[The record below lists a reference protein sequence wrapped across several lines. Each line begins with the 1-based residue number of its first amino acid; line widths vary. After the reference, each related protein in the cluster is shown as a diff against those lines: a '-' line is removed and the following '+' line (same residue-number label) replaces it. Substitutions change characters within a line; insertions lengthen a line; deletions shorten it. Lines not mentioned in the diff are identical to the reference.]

1 MYWRTLERLIA
12 GIFLMA
18 IGVLVAQ
25 ADDLMSP
32 AMPAAEVKAR
42 LGTPQ
47 APLMVDLR
55 TPPEFAIAHLPG
67 AVNIPVSEL
76 EKRLDEARPAE
87 GHELLIYCL
96 NGSRTRQA
104 EPLLYAA
111 WLRAL
116 QKRLL
121 EDDLGGPLAAEFSHI
136 DPVVLGTMLRR
147 LVESHGGNEK
157 GLSAYLSTHPATD
170 ERIEALSHSTDQ

>member
-1 MYWRTLERLIA
+1 MWSRAFRWLCCSVLS
-12 GIFLMA
+12 L
-18 IGVLVAQ
+18 GVLAVQ

-32 AMPAAEVKAR
+32 AMPAAEVNAR

-87 GHELLIYCL
+87 GRELLIYCL

-104 EPLLYAA
+104 EPLLYTHDINNFYH
-111 WLRAL
+111 
-116 QKRLL
+116 L
-121 EDDLGGPLAAEFSHI
+121 EDELEGWLLKKYPI
-136 DPVVLGTMLRR
+136 
-147 LVESHGGNEK
+147 EK
-157 GLSAYLSTHPATD
+157 GGVTRKTW
-170 ERIEALSHSTDQ
+170 

>member
-1 MYWRTLERLIA
+1 MYSRTLGQISSGLLL
-12 GIFLMA
+12 LMVTILA
-18 IGVLVAQ
+18 VH

-32 AMPAAEVKAR
+32 AMPAADVKAR

-47 APLMVDLR
+47 APQMVDLR

-87 GHELLIYCL
+87 GQDLLIYCL

-104 EPLLYAA
+104 EPLLYAHDINSFYHLEGELEG
-111 WLRAL
+111 WL
-116 QKRLL
+116 QKNY
-121 EDDLGGPLAAEFSHI
+121 PF
-136 DPVVLGTMLRR
+136 
-147 LVESHGGNEK
+147 EK
-157 GLSAYLSTHPATD
+157 GGVTRKTW
-170 ERIEALSHSTDQ
+170 

>member
-1 MYWRTLERLIA
+1 MYSRTLGQLSS
-12 GIFLMA
+12 GLLLLMVTILA
-18 IGVLVAQ
+18 VH

-32 AMPAAEVKAR
+32 AMPAADVKAR

-87 GHELLIYCL
+87 GQDLLIYCL

-104 EPLLYAA
+104 EPLLYAHDINSFYHLEGELEG
-111 WLRAL
+111 WL
-116 QKRLL
+116 QKNY
-121 EDDLGGPLAAEFSHI
+121 PF
-136 DPVVLGTMLRR
+136 
-147 LVESHGGNEK
+147 EK
-157 GLSAYLSTHPATD
+157 GGVTRKTW
-170 ERIEALSHSTDQ
+170 

>member
-1 MYWRTLERLIA
+1 MYWRTHVRLIA
-12 GIFLMA
+12 GIFLVA
-18 IGVLVAQ
+18 FGALVAQ

-32 AMPAAEVKAR
+32 AMPAADVKAR

-104 EPLLYAA
+104 EPLLYAHDINNFYHLEGELEG
-111 WLRAL
+111 WLH
-116 QKRLL
+116 KNY
-121 EDDLGGPLAAEFSHI
+121 PF
-136 DPVVLGTMLRR
+136 
-147 LVESHGGNEK
+147 EK
-157 GLSAYLSTHPATD
+157 GGVTRKTW
-170 ERIEALSHSTDQ
+170 

>member
-1 MYWRTLERLIA
+1 MINRRALRELCSAVLLLGMGTLLA
-12 GIFLMA
+12 H
-18 IGVLVAQ
+18 

-32 AMPAAEVKAR
+32 AMPAADVKAQ

-87 GHELLIYCL
+87 GQDLLIYCL

-104 EPLLYAA
+104 EPLLYAHDINSFYHLEGELEG
-111 WLRAL
+111 WL
-116 QKRLL
+116 QKNY
-121 EDDLGGPLAAEFSHI
+121 PF
-136 DPVVLGTMLRR
+136 
-147 LVESHGGNEK
+147 EK
-157 GLSAYLSTHPATD
+157 GGVTRKTW
-170 ERIEALSHSTDQ
+170 

>member
-1 MYWRTLERLIA
+1 LIA

-18 IGVLVAQ
+18 IGSLVAQ

-67 AVNIPVSEL
+67 AVNIPLPEL
-76 EKRLDEARPAE
+76 VKRLDEVRPAE
-87 GHELLIYCL
+87 GRELLIYCL

-104 EPLLYAA
+104 EPLLYAHDISSFSHLEGELEG
-111 WLRAL
+111 WLR
-116 QKRLL
+116 
-121 EDDLGGPLAAEFSHI
+121 DNYPI
-136 DPVVLGTMLRR
+136 
-147 LVESHGGNEK
+147 EK
-157 GLSAYLSTHPATD
+157 GGVTRKTW
-170 ERIEALSHSTDQ
+170 

>member
-1 MYWRTLERLIA
+1 MYSRTLGQLSS
-12 GIFLMA
+12 GLLLLMA
-18 IGVLVAQ
+18 TTLAVH

-32 AMPAAEVKAR
+32 AMPAADVKAR

-76 EKRLDEARPAE
+76 EKRLDETRPAE
-87 GHELLIYCL
+87 GQDLLIYCL

-104 EPLLYAA
+104 EPLLYAHDINSFYHLEGELEG
-111 WLRAL
+111 WL
-116 QKRLL
+116 QKNY
-121 EDDLGGPLAAEFSHI
+121 PF
-136 DPVVLGTMLRR
+136 
-147 LVESHGGNEK
+147 EK
-157 GLSAYLSTHPATD
+157 GGVPRKTW
-170 ERIEALSHSTDQ
+170 

>member
-1 MYWRTLERLIA
+1 MYSRTLGQLSS
-12 GIFLMA
+12 GLLLLMVTILA
-18 IGVLVAQ
+18 VH

-32 AMPAAEVKAR
+32 AMPAADVKAR

-87 GHELLIYCL
+87 GQDLLIYCL

-104 EPLLYAA
+104 EPLLYAHDINSFYHLEGELEG
-111 WLRAL
+111 WL
-116 QKRLL
+116 QKKY
-121 EDDLGGPLAAEFSHI
+121 PF
-136 DPVVLGTMLRR
+136 
-147 LVESHGGNEK
+147 EK
-157 GLSAYLSTHPATD
+157 GGVTRKTW
-170 ERIEALSHSTDQ
+170 